1 MSLMPKQSD
10 LMRLTGEPLKAYL
23 QTALQSPATGS
34 SDFDLNNDQH
44 NFAETELRRAAVL
57 IAIQIRDG
65 APHVILTKRSSALKN
80 HPGQVAFPGGKIG
93 PSDATAIQA
102 ALREAEEEIALPR
115 AQVDVLASLPDHITV
130 TRFRITPVVAYV
142 EGSFH
147 PVAERGE
154 VEEVFTVPLSFLM
167 QPQNYSICERHYKGY
182 IRRYYTVPYGPHYI
196 WGATARMLRAF
207 ADCFAP

>member
-1 MSLMPKQSD
+1 MSLMPIQSD
-10 LMRLTGEPLKAYL
+10 LIRLTGEPLKAYL

-80 HPGQVAFPGGKIG
+80 HPGQVAFPGGKID

-142 EGSFH
+142 EE
-147 PVAERGE
+147 AI
-154 VEEVFTVPLSFLM
+154 TPL
-167 QPQNYSICERHYKGY
+167 QNEGRWKRCL
-182 IRRYYTVPYGPHYI
+182 PYH
-196 WGATARMLRAF
+196 
-207 ADCFAP
+207 